1 MIWSQVVKTQFV
13 TCNIYTGMSDLET
26 ARICTVALRER
37 GLDVVITAS
46 KVRYQ
51 REKTRKADMKELEG
65 KMVRGE

>member
-1 MIWSQVVKTQFV
+1 
-13 TCNIYTGMSDLET
+13 MSDLET